1 MTQRLSTQY
10 AKMLKD
16 VKYCVRTHKMT
27 KAKRKE
33 FEKLTLRCLK
43 NEIRKG
49 MQ

>member
-1 MTQRLSTQY
+1 MTQPLTAQH

-16 VKYCVRTHKMT
+16 VRYCVRKHKMT

>member
-1 MTQRLSTQY
+1 MTQRLSTQH
-10 AKMLKD
+10 AKMVKD
-16 VKYCVRTHKMT
+16 VQYCRRTHKMT

-43 NEIRKG
+43 NETRRG